1 MENLLVKYHEDF
13 GRMGSLDGLFV
24 CTEYEL
30 EYLKERLVDFG
41 EVLGKHSEV
50 YTDKV
55 YEHCKVIS
63 EDPDL
68 ISDLQTVS
76 DCTNTICGHNP
87 FDYLDD
93 LDDE

>member
-1 MENLLVKYHEDF
+1 MEKLLVKYHEDF
-13 GRMGSLDGLFV
+13 GRMGYLDGLFI
-24 CTEYEL
+24 CTQDEL
-30 EYLKERLVDFG
+30 ETLKNVDIYFG
-41 EVLGKHSEV
+41 EALGKHSEV

-76 DCTNTICGHNP
+76 DGTNTVCGYNP